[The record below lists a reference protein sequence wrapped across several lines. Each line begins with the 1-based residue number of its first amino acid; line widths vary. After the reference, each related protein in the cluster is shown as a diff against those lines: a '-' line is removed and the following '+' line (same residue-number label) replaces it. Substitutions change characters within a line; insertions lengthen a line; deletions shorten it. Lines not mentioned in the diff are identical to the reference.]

1 MADAVVPVVNNKI
14 DEVKKTWSS
23 GIFGWGEDFFDNEE
37 LFHQIDWTAPKPKFE
52 IGNETEDLNIDI
64 DEDNKKWEV
73 MGEDTFDP
81 IFSDEEEKIE
91 ENQST
96 NDEIQE
102 DKNEIIEWE
111 LAEPKITGD
120 KKIDEIVEN
129 TDEEIEEE
137 VEEEVQEVIP
147 VVVSNP
153 RSSTV
158 QATEI
163 KSNNEDKVKII
174 EKNIPEEINN
184 TIPEEDEE
192 EEQERTI
199 TDEEK
204 IEIEPEK
211 EESDL
216 MKKFL
221 ELVNKTKELYNLAQM
236 EETEYVELIWWDTGK
251 SEVIYNLRLI
261 KEDEESDSILIS
273 KIETDKE
280 SWEQEQN
287 NLQLKNSYWSL
298 EIILDEQVLYDEI
311 EDLQDDQ
318 NKKMQVIDKINKF
331 IFLVSEELKV
341 YERDRKEKE
350 RMEQER
356 RKLRDI
362 FRNF

>member
-1 MADAVVPVVNNKI
+1 MADAIVPVANNKI
-14 DEVKKTWSS
+14 EEQKKISS
-23 GIFGWGEDFFDNEE
+23 PGIFGWGEDFFDNEE
-37 LFHQIDWTAPKPKFE
+37 LFHQIDWTAPKPKIE
-52 IGNETEDLNIDI
+52 IENDTEDLDIDI
-64 DEDNKKWEV
+64 NEDNKKWEV
-73 MGEDTFDP
+73 ISEDTFDP

-91 ENQST
+91 ENQSAK
-96 NDEIQE
+96 DEIQE

-111 LAEPKITGD
+111 LSEPKITEE
-120 KKIDEIVEN
+120 KKIEEIVEN
-129 TDEEIEEE
+129 EDEVIEEE
-137 VEEEVQEVIP
+137 EEEEVQEVMP

-158 QATEI
+158 QTTET
-163 KSNNEDKVKII
+163 KSNNEDKVNII
-174 EKNIPEEINN
+174 AKDIPEEIYN
-184 TIPEEDEE
+184 TIPDEVE
-192 EEQERTI
+192 EEQERTM

-221 ELVNKTKELYNLAQM
+221 ELVNKTKELYNLANM

-273 KIETDKE
+273 KIETEKE